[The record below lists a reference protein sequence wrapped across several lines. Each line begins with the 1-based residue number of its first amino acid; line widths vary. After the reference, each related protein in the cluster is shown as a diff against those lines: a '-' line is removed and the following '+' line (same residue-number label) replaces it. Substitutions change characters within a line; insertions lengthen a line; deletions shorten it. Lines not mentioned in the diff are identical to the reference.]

1 MFFDFGAGELIGL
14 AVLAMILIGP
24 ERLPNFAVD
33 AAKFVKKVREMATN
47 ATNQLKENIGPG
59 FEDLKP
65 TDLNTKTFIQKQLSS
80 VLDETEN
87 SSPKAKFVSKI
98 DPDLL

>member
-47 ATNQLKENIGPG
+47 ATNELKENLGPG

-65 TDLNTKTFIQKQLSS
+65 TDLNPKTFIQKQLSS
-80 VLDETEN
+80 VLDETET

>member
-1 MFFDFGAGELIGL
+1 MFFDFGAGEIIGL

-24 ERLPNFAVD
+24 DKLPTFAVE
-33 AAKFVKKVREMATN
+33 AAKFVKKAREFATN
-47 ATNQLKENIGPG
+47 ATNELKENLGPG

-65 TDLNTKTFIQKQLSS
+65 TDLNPKTFIQKQLSS
-80 VLDETEN
+80 VLDEETAAPVVA
-87 SSPKAKFVSKI
+87 SKGKI